1 MTTAPSAPALAL
13 RLPRGGR
20 WLLGLVVPLHCAG
33 DVSGKDRLQPLSGA
47 AADDPSVSGGHGAS
61 KAGGKSGSTQGKAFV
76 PGHGRMIP
84 GKEKCAMRKIKPCNI
99 LRNAYSLR
107 MSNTNH
113 IATIAFFA
121 ATDVKTKTEI
131 LTAIA
136 KHYGIS
142 ESEALEEVTDE
153 EAEHLLDYLTGS
165 IRTDTSILMKRHN
178 IAA

>member
-1 MTTAPSAPALAL
+1 MAAALNL
-13 RLPRGGR
+13 RLARMLPWRSIQR
-20 WLLGLVVPLHCAG
+20 LVVPLLGCNDG
-33 DVSGKDRLQPLSGA
+33 GKIMRLLPVWRTA
-47 AADDPSVSGGHGAS
+47 AANPRMGSGNRTS
-61 KAGGKSGSTQGKAFV
+61 EDGGKACGSNCKAVV
-76 PGHGRMIP
+76 PGHGRILP
-84 GKEKCAMRKIKPCNI
+84 PKKKNAMRKNNPCKV

-121 ATDVKTKTEI
+121 ATDAKTKTEI
-131 LTAIA
+131 LAAIA

-153 EAEHLLDYLTGS
+153 EAESLLDYLTGS
-165 IRTDTSILMKRHN
+165 IRTATSLLMKRHG